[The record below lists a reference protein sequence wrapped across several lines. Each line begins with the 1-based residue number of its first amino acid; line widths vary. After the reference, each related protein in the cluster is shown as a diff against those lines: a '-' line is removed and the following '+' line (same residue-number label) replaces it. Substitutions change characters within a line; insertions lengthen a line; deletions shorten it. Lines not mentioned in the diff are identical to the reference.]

1 MRERLETMHRSLPG
15 VLPHVRTNER
25 DIIVGDPY
33 TAGNLDVAVPNGEV
47 LSSGRGGNDRLDGG
61 EGDDSLF
68 GDAGVIT
75 ATGRGGNDYLDGGTG
90 RDFLCGDAWEIEGRG
105 RGGNDRLDGGAGD
118 DVIGFGDATVMRDNA

>member
-1 MRERLETMHRSLPG
+1 MADLIGGIEPYPG
-15 VLPHVRTNER
+15 NNNHIIGTNER

-90 RDFLCGDAWEIEGRG
+90 RDFLSGDALEI
-105 RGGNDRLDGGAGD
+105 AA
-118 DVIGFGDATVMRDNA
+118 ATTASSVARE